1 MTVVV
6 FLICFGLILVNGLF
20 VAAEF
25 ALIGAPKTAIEHRA
39 SQGDRLAS
47 RLLDILNSPQ
57 NQDHYV
63 ATSQLGI
70 TIASLALGMY
80 GEHALAQV
88 LAPHLGVIPFIGA
101 AALSTALALI
111 ILTLL
116 HVVFGE
122 IVPKSVA
129 LQHAERASVAAFLPM
144 RFALLTLY
152 PFVRA
157 SNAIALACLRVFGV
171 RRQENVEEQFYTPEE
186 LQLIVEESEESGVL
200 KAESGRLLRE
210 LFEFGDLT
218 AGQVMTPRVRLTGI
232 PAGASAGE
240 TRQIVATHRHT
251 RYPVFEGDLDHIVG
265 MVHVKDLLRKLVHNE
280 GMRASD
286 AKQIPVV
293 PETAALDDV
302 LTTMQRAQAHLALVV
317 DEHGGTAGI
326 VSLEDLFEEVVGDID
341 EGLLGAPG
349 LLPLADGSVRVAG
362 TARLDEV
369 GQYFDVPLEHE
380 EVDSVSGLVLAE
392 LDRPAA
398 VGDVVDYGR
407 IQFEVTATSGHGVRE
422 VRARLIQ
429 ADPQRGR

>member
-1 MTVVV
+1 VAVL
-6 FLICFGLILVNGLF
+6 LICVAFVLVNGLF

-25 ALIGAPKTAIEHRA
+25 ALIGAPRTAIEHRA
-39 SQGDRLAS
+39 SQGDRLAT
-47 RLLDILNSPQ
+47 RLLDILSSPQ
-57 NQDHYV
+57 RQDRYI

-80 GEHALAQV
+80 GEHALAVV
-88 LAPHLGVIPFIGA
+88 LAPHLGAIPFIGA
-101 AALSTALALI
+101 AALSGAIALV

-129 LQHAERASVAAFLPM
+129 LQHAERAAIAAFVPM
-144 RFALLTLY
+144 RIALFALY
-152 PFVRA
+152 PFVWTA
-157 SNAIALACLRVFGV
+157 SAIALACLRVFGI
-171 RRQENVEEQFYTPEE
+171 RRRENVEEQFYTPEE

-218 AGQVMTPRVRLTGI
+218 AGQVMTPRVRLIGI
-232 PAGASAGE
+232 PSAATAAE

-251 RYPVFEGDLDHIVG
+251 RYPVFDGDLDHIAG
-265 MVHVKDLLRKLVHNE
+265 MVHVKDLLRKLVQNE

-286 AKQIPVV
+286 ARQMPVV

-302 LTTMQRAQAHLALVV
+302 LTTMQRAHAHMALVV

-326 VSLEDLFEEVVGDID
+326 VSLEDLFEEVVGDLD
-341 EGLLGAPG
+341 EGLRGTPG

-362 TARLDEV
+362 TARLGEV
-369 GQYFDVPLEHE
+369 GQHFDVPLEHE

-392 LDRPAA
+392 LDRPAV

-422 VRARLIQ
+422 VRARLL
-429 ADPQRGR
+429 DPEGR